1 MHIGTH
7 FTAYEMEK
15 DNRRKRFASTH
26 HNHIMVNKNHN
37 SSKKCVKK
45 NKEDLKGYN
54 VIISPEDMHTIKL
67 NHIKYQDLNIINVIN
82 SVIIFLCIYLPIL
95 LLSMQVCHISVC
107 MPPHTRIVS
116 QQQPKKIKYRQRC
129 SLITYFLQ

>member
-1 MHIGTH
+1 MRHHHHKDSSCKRFRHRMHIGTH

-45 NKEDLKGYN
+45 NKKELKG
-54 VIISPEDMHTIKL
+54 IPK
-67 NHIKYQDLNIINVIN
+67 NI
-82 SVIIFLCIYLPIL
+82 
-95 LLSMQVCHISVC
+95 
-107 MPPHTRIVS
+107 T
-116 QQQPKKIKYRQRC
+116 KA
-129 SLITYFLQ
+129 